1 MSIWPSSL
9 SIPATWPSLSS
20 VKTLSGV
27 RIWAQSLCLTKNLSH
42 LSLKTTPIRMGG
54 GPRTYP
60 GGVSKWQWKRMQAKK
75 AKQLLKARVA
85 RERQIY
91 EMRKRAE
98 LKAAVSEL
106 ERPWE
111 AVEKP
116 PNMFSVSADE
126 QLKVLADRFQ
136 KPGGLDLWSA
146 SDGPELF
153 RPDNGFPSSRFFP
166 KGVVHSIQP
175 YRKTMKS
182 DTNSEGV
189 EGSGLGEDSDLGR
202 VREIVEKTVW
212 GTSEDG
218 MDKGG
223 NVGGMELRVRSSDGE
238 NRYIKGKYR
247 KNGNRNMYKTADSS
261 ESERMGYGNAGCY
274 SRDDSKSR
282 GSSREF
288 RRRNRVKKGQNVDA
302 QVFDMG
308 LQNDGSY
315 RLKLES

>member
-1 MSIWPSSL
+1 MSILPLSL
-9 SIPATWPSLSS
+9 SVPATPQSLSS
-20 VKTLSGV
+20 GKALSGGP
-27 RIWAQSLCLTKNLSH
+27 IWAQSLCLAKKLSH

-75 AKQLLKARVA
+75 AKQLLKARLA

-116 PNMFSVSADE
+116 PNLFSVSADE

-136 KPGGLDLWSA
+136 KPGGLDLWSER
-146 SDGPELF
+146 DGPELF
-153 RPDNGFPSSRFFP
+153 RHDNGLPSSRFFP

-175 YRKTMKS
+175 YRKTGKS
-182 DTNSEGV
+182 DTNSDGF
-189 EGSGLGEDSDLGR
+189 EGSGLGEDLDSGR
-202 VREIVEKTVW
+202 VRANVEKT
-212 GTSEDG
+212 DL
-218 MDKGG
+218 GG
-223 NVGGMELRVRSSDGE
+223 NVGGIELRSSDGAAKE
-238 NRYIKGKYR
+238 GQNRDIKGKFR
-247 KNGNRNMYKTADSS
+247 KKGNRKMYKSA
-261 ESERMGYGNAGCY
+261 ESERMDSGNLGIY
-274 SRDDSKSR
+274 DRKDRVR
-282 GSSREF
+282 GGSPTEI
-288 RRRNRVKKGQNVDA
+288 RRSNGVKKGQKLDSE
-302 QVFDMG
+302 VFDMS

-315 RLKLES
+315 GLEFGELR

>member
-1 MSIWPSSL
+1 MSILPSSL
-9 SIPATWPSLSS
+9 SMPQPLSSAKSLSG
-20 VKTLSGV
+20 TP
-27 RIWAQSLCLTKNLSH
+27 IWGHSLCLANKLSH

-75 AKQLLKARVA
+75 AKQLLKARLD

-116 PNMFSVSADE
+116 PNLFSVSADD

-136 KPGGLDLWSA
+136 KPGGLDLWSER
-146 SDGPELF
+146 DGPELF
-153 RPDNGFPSSRFFP
+153 RPDNDFPSSRFFP

-175 YRKTMKS
+175 YRKSGT
-182 DTNSEGV
+182 SEEFG
-189 EGSGLGEDSDLGR
+189 GSGLEEDLGA
-202 VREIVEKTVW
+202 I
-212 GTSEDG
+212 EDG
-218 MDKGG
+218 MNK
-223 NVGGMELRVRSSDGE
+223 GGMEPRLRRSDGE
-238 NRYIKGKYR
+238 NRNMKGKLR
-247 KNGNRNMYKTADSS
+247 KKGNRNM
-261 ESERMGYGNAGCY
+261 ERLSFGNN
-274 SRDDSKSR
+274 
-282 GSSREF
+282 SREF
-288 RRRNRVKKGQNVDA
+288 RSSNDVKKGQNVE
-302 QVFDMG
+302 FDMS

-315 RLKLES
+315 GFEVGELR